1 MAQVE
6 CPACKGRGKEVVFHN
21 ATPEQRNGFSLE
33 ICTICK
39 GSGKTTEEI
48 ADKITRR
55 QKTWD
60 KILNG

>member
-6 CPACKGRGKEVVFHN
+6 CPSCKGRGKEVVFLN
-21 ATPEQRNGFSLE
+21 PTTEQRGRLSLDTCS
-33 ICTICK
+33 ICN
-39 GSGKTTEEI
+39 GSGKTTVEI
-48 ADKITRR
+48 AEQLTKR